1 MAQPGRS
8 PLGRVKLSILAITLL
23 LTAVGI
29 LFVHSTT
36 AVGADFPSRRA
47 ALQIVK
53 AAVALGGLIIIT
65 RIDYRILDRHAYVIY
80 GAVCLLLAGML
91 AYKLVAGGRNRFIDV
106 HLFQVQPSEL
116 MKIGLIAALAS
127 YLRFRES
134 QRQVFGLIGPL
145 SLTLLPM
152 ALVLFQ
158 PNLGLSLMFPPILL
172 AVLFVAGAKARYLY
186 FAVLAVVLSL
196 AAAYFLSDHHLTFL
210 KPYQRDRI
218 KAFLVRDSSTARNE
232 GLQLHQSLIA
242 VGSGGTFGKGYGE
255 GTQNTLEYLP
265 EKETDFIFSI
275 IAEETGFAG
284 ACTVVVLLFSLAA
297 LILKVAVHTREPF
310 GRLVATGIATVFA
323 AQSFENIGMTLGLTP
338 ITGIA
343 LPFLSL
349 AGSNL
354 VASYLAIGIVIN
366 IASSSVPVVATKD
379 LDPQDSKGFQVV
391 VEDRAAA
398 LLQTRWPV
406 E

>member
-1 MAQPGRS
+1 
-8 PLGRVKLSILAITLL
+8 
-23 LTAVGI
+23 
-29 LFVHSTT
+29 
-36 AVGADFPSRRA
+36 
-47 ALQIVK
+47 
-53 AAVALGGLIIIT
+53 
-65 RIDYRILDRHAYVIY
+65 
-80 GAVCLLLAGML
+80 
-91 AYKLVAGGRNRFIDV
+91 
-106 HLFQVQPSEL
+106 
-116 MKIGLIAALAS
+116 
-127 YLRFRES
+127 
-134 QRQVFGLIGPL
+134 
-145 SLTLLPM
+145 LTLLPM

-172 AVLFVAGAKARYLY
+172 AMLFVAGAKARYLY
-186 FAVLAVVLSL
+186 LAVFAVVLSL
-196 AAAYFLSDHHLTFL
+196 GGAYFLGDHLTFL

-218 KAFLVRDSSTARNE
+218 KAFLVRDASTSRNE

-242 VGSGGTFGKGYGE
+242 IGSGGAFGKGFGE

-284 ACTVVVLLFSLAA
+284 ACTVVLLLFSLAG

-354 VASYLAIGIVIN
+354 VASYIAIGIVLG

-398 LLQTRWPV
+398 LLQARWPV